1 MEHEV
6 KETENSVENQEQTV
20 DIEALM
26 KRVEQLES
34 SNNRLL
40 DESKSWKEKYQSER
54 SVREKDTEKKLTE
67 NEQWKELVEIEKNKR
82 FELESKVKD
91 LTTLSMQK
99 DLKYKVASLAK
110 DAHNVE
116 DVVAAVSRSGMLELD
131 KDSGTIRGIEEA
143 YNRIREEKP
152 YYFDLAKKSGMSAG
166 KPDTMIPKEKSLEEK
181 IAENPNEILASVL
194 KDLV

>member
-143 YNRIREEKP
+143 YNRVREEKP

-166 KPDTMIPKEKSLEEK
+166 KPDTMIPKARS
-181 IAENPNEILASVL
+181 
-194 KDLV
+194 

>member
-99 DLKYKVASLAK
+99 DLKYKIASLAK

-143 YNRIREEKP
+143 YNKVREEKP

>member
-143 YNRIREEKP
+143 YNRVREEKP